1 MELETQR
8 RGMKSIDT
16 ISLREYVDEK
26 LKALEQARIMAF
38 SELERRLENMN
49 EFRAQLNDQ
58 AKTFVTK
65 NEHQIMFEHVTK
77 HLDLINT
84 DIRLLREFR
93 ALMEGKASQESVS
106 KVAVIA
112 GRANLIAFASLI
124 VAIASVIV
132 LIIVK

>member
-58 AKTFVTK
+58 A
-65 NEHQIMFEHVTK
+65 
-77 HLDLINT
+77 
-84 DIRLLREFR
+84 
-93 ALMEGKASQESVS
+93 
-106 KVAVIA
+106 
-112 GRANLIAFASLI
+112 
-124 VAIASVIV
+124 
-132 LIIVK
+132 